1 MNKSTQSAREALALL
16 DAERR
21 RFLRS
26 AIGSGVAAFGLP
38 FAGSAFGARSVAVS
52 RVQAGRHESFTRYV
66 FSISSP
72 VDFDTLL
79 LDNPARAVVDVRSA
93 HLTGASLPSA
103 PDSPV
108 VRGLRAGVRNG
119 HDLRLVFDLKK
130 RTRPQIIILPP
141 TDGGDY
147 RLVVDLPHGG
157 GEQTVIAERPDVPQQ
172 ESAAQSGSGAFR
184 DLVVAI
190 DPGHGGKDPG
200 AIGRRGT
207 REKDIVLNIGLQ
219 LRDLIAATPGLTP
232 VMTRDDDR
240 YIPLRQRTEIARK
253 HQADLFISVHAD
265 AFRLASA
272 KGASVYCL
280 SQNGAS
286 SEAARWLA
294 AKENSAD
301 FVGGAS
307 LAAHDKDV
315 ASVLLDLAQTKTLE
329 SSLDFGD
336 RVLQHIDGVAE
347 LHKETVQQAGFAV
360 LKSPD
365 IPSIL
370 VESAFISN
378 PQEEKRLRSSWY
390 QRKIAES
397 ILDGVNS
404 YYTAHAPQGT
414 RYAML

>member
-1 MNKSTQSAREALALL
+1 MNKPTQSARDALVLM

-26 AIGSGVAAFGLP
+26 AVGTGVAAFGLP
-38 FAGSAFGARSVAVS
+38 FAGPALAGQAVTVS
-52 RVQAGRHESFTRYV
+52 RVEAGRHERFTRYV
-66 FSISSP
+66 FSISAP
-72 VDFDTLL
+72 VDYSTMM
-79 LDNPARAVVDVRSA
+79 LDNPARAVIDVRSA
-93 HLTGASLPSA
+93 RLTHASLPA
-103 PDSPV
+103 TPHSPV
-108 VRGLRAGVRNG
+108 VKDLRVGVRHG

-130 RTRPQIIILPP
+130 QVRPQIITLPP
-141 TDGGDY
+141 TGGGDY
-147 RLVVDLPHGG
+147 RLVVDLPHDGG
-157 GEQTVIAERPDVPQQ
+157 HTVIAERSDVPQQ
-172 ESAAQSGSGAFR
+172 QSSAQAGPGSFR
-184 DLVVAI
+184 DLIVAI

-200 AIGRRGT
+200 ATGPHGT
-207 REKDIVLNIGLQ
+207 HEKDVVLNIGLQ

-240 YIPLRQRTEIARK
+240 FIPLRERTEIARRA
-253 HQADLFISVHAD
+253 QADLFISLHAD
-265 AFRLASA
+265 AFRKSSA

-280 SQNGAS
+280 SRHGAS

-307 LAAHDKDV
+307 LADHDKDV

-336 RVLQHIDGVAE
+336 RVLQRIDRVAE
-347 LHKETVQQAGFAV
+347 LHKESVQQAGFVV

-370 VESAFISN
+370 IETAFISN

-390 QRKIAES
+390 RRQIAES
-397 ILDGVNS
+397 IVEGVNS

>member
-1 MNKSTQSAREALALL
+1 MNNSSQHDRDARAVINA
-16 DAERR
+16 DRR

-26 AIGSGVAAFGLP
+26 ALGTGVVAFGLP
-38 FAGSAFGARSVAVS
+38 MAGSALAGRAVNVS
-52 RVQAGRHESFTRYV
+52 RVEAGRHDGFTRYV
-66 FSISSP
+66 FAISDP

-79 LDNPARAVVDVRSA
+79 LDNPARAVIDVRSTRLQDIA
-93 HLTGASLPSA
+93 LPST

-108 VRGLRAGVRNG
+108 VKGLRVGVRKG

-130 RTRPQIIILPP
+130 HARPQVIILPP
-141 TDGGDY
+141 TGGGSH
-147 RLVVDLPHGG
+147 RLVIDLPHGG
-157 GEQTVIAERPDVPQQ
+157 GRDTVIAERPDVPQQ
-172 ESAAQSGSGAFR
+172 ESALRSGAGAFR
-184 DLVVAI
+184 ELVVAI

-232 VMTRDDDR
+232 VMTREDDR
-240 YIPLRQRTEIARK
+240 FIPLRQRTEIARREE
-253 HQADLFISVHAD
+253 ADLFISVHAD

-307 LAAHDKDV
+307 LSGHDEDV

-329 SSLDFGD
+329 SSLDFAD
-336 RVLQHIDGVAE
+336 RVLGRIGNIAK
-347 LHKETVQQAGFAV
+347 LHKHDVQQAGFAV

-378 PQEEKRLRSSWY
+378 PDEEKRLRSSSY
-390 QRKIAES
+390 QRQIAQS
-397 ILDGVNS
+397 ILEGVNS

>member
-1 MNKSTQSAREALALL
+1 MNKPTQSVHSASVAI
-16 DAERR
+16 DADRR

-26 AIGSGVAAFGLP
+26 AVGTGVAAFGLP
-38 FAGSAFGARSVAVS
+38 FAESAFAARSVRVS
-52 RVQAGRHESFTRYV
+52 RVEAGRHDGFTRYV
-66 FSISSP
+66 FRLSAP

-79 LDNPARAVVDVRSA
+79 LDNPARAVVDLRSTQLRDVA
-93 HLTGASLPSA
+93 LPSA

-108 VRGLRAGVRNG
+108 VKGMRVGVRHG
-119 HDLRLVFDLKK
+119 TDLRLVFDLKK
-130 RTRPQIIILPP
+130 RARPQIIILPP
-141 TDGGDY
+141 TDGGEH
-147 RLVVDLPHGG
+147 RLVIDLPHGG
-157 GEQTVIAERPDVPQQ
+157 GRDTVVADRPDVPQQ
-172 ESAAQSGSGAFR
+172 NSSLRSGASGFR
-184 DLVVAI
+184 ELVVAI

-219 LRDLIAATPGLTP
+219 LRDLIAATPGLRP
-232 VMTRDDDR
+232 VMTRSDDR
-240 YIPLRQRTEIARK
+240 YIPLRKRTQIARD
-253 HQADLFISVHAD
+253 HEADLFISVHAD
-265 AFRLASA
+265 AFRLSSA

-307 LAAHDKDV
+307 LSGHDEDV

-336 RVLQHIDGVAE
+336 RVLGQIGNVAQ
-347 LHKETVQQAGFAV
+347 LHKRQVQQAGFAV

-378 PQEEKRLRSSWY
+378 PQEERRLRTRAY
-390 QRKIAES
+390 QREIAQS
-397 ILDGVNS
+397 ILAGVNS
-404 YYTAHAPQGT
+404 YYVAHAPQGT

>member
-1 MNKSTQSAREALALL
+1 MNKRIQPAPDALARL
-16 DAERR
+16 DGERR

-26 AIGSGVAAFGLP
+26 AIAGGVAAVGLP
-38 FAGSAFGARSVAVS
+38 FAGSALAARSVAVS
-52 RVQAGRHESFTRYV
+52 RVEAGRHKGFTRYV

-72 VDFDTLL
+72 VDFETLL
-79 LDNPARAVVDVRSA
+79 LDNPARAVIDVRSTRLNDVSMPA
-93 HLTGASLPSA
+93 T

-108 VRGLRAGVRNG
+108 VKGLRVGVRNG

-141 TDGGDY
+141 TDGGAY

-157 GEQTVIAERPDVPQQ
+157 GERTVIAERPDVPQQ
-172 ESAAQSGSGAFR
+172 ESAARAGSGAFR

-232 VMTRDDDR
+232 VMTREDDR
-240 YIPLRQRTEIARK
+240 FIPLRQRTEIARR

-265 AFRLASA
+265 AFRLSSA

-307 LAAHDKDV
+307 LADHDRDV

-329 SSLDFGD
+329 SSLDFAD
-336 RVLQHIDGVAE
+336 RVLKRIDSVAE
-347 LHKETVQQAGFAV
+347 LHKESVQQAGFAV

-378 PQEEKRLRSSWY
+378 PHEEKRLRSSWY

-397 ILDGVNS
+397 ILEGVNS

>member
-1 MNKSTQSAREALALL
+1 MNKSTQSARQALALL

-26 AIGSGVAAFGLP
+26 AIGSGVAAVGLP
-38 FAGSAFGARSVAVS
+38 FAGSALAAGSVAVS
-52 RVQAGRHESFTRYV
+52 RVEAGRHERFTRYV
-66 FSISSP
+66 FAISSP

-79 LDNPARAVVDVRSA
+79 LDNPARAVIDVRSA
-93 HLTGASLPSA
+93 RLTNASLPA
-103 PDSPV
+103 TPDSPV
-108 VRGLRAGVRNG
+108 VKGLRVGVRNG

-130 RTRPQIIILPP
+130 RARPQIIILPP

-157 GEQTVIAERPDVPQQ
+157 GEETVIAARPDVPRQ
-172 ESAAQSGSGAFR
+172 ESAARSGSGAFR

-240 YIPLRQRTEIARK
+240 FIPLRQRTEIARR

-307 LAAHDKDV
+307 LADHDKDV

-336 RVLQHIDGVAE
+336 RVLRNIDGVAE

-378 PQEEKRLRSSWY
+378 PQEEKRLRTAWY

-397 ILDGVNS
+397 ILEGVNS